1 MLCKITEHPS
11 EALIEIKSH
20 GVMIS
25 FIS

>member
-11 EALIEIKSH
+11 EALIEIQNK
-20 GVMIS
+20 GIMIS